1 MIVELPGRG
10 RHGMHLPGM
19 KGIVSSKTQVVRRGQ
34 RLESPAERPIQ
45 LACVLIIL
53 IAIASYYFVMRP
65 TTTSSPVDT
74 TSLDYLVAQCHAGRD
89 SAWVQECERRTR
101 AEDEKRKGSR

>member
-74 TSLDYLVAQCHAGRD
+74 SLDYLLAQCHAGRD